1 MADATNTTTAQTVP
15 SIDDQITALQA
26 DVADLKNQVAELKTT
41 RLPICRLSPPSL
53 RKFIPACSEA
63 NHVVGGSSL
72 RSRDRSRRHC

>member
-41 RLPICRLSPPSL
+41 QAPDLSAITTKL
-53 RKFIPACSEA
+53 AEVHTRVF
-63 NHVVGGSSL
+63 GS
-72 RSRDRSRRHC
+72 